1 MKAMKRFVVLQT
13 ALLLLALGAWG
24 QTTCPVVK
32 VETERLPDLHCA
44 RTNHLTLCVDGEPMV
59 VGGHTSGFKPT
70 PTAEY
75 YSNGEWHLLETV
87 YTHDDGLALPLSSG
101 QVLLAGGH
109 KDDLGIGQIHSVER
123 YIPATH
129 TLEGFGCL
137 DTKRVML
144 NAVEIDSGRVVISG
158 NWYHDDNMEL
168 YDGNE
173 SFTYVK
179 DVAQPRAHPYMF
191 RTARDNAVVFGVLG
205 TTMDSLYDSIIVD
218 RLHGTPFTP
227 PLFRHWKPLRLHHTP
242 SPTQGC
248 IGEYTHLFP
257 VADSTGQVAIALLR
271 GEEFQLLPTDCP
283 VPTTDPQ
290 WREHRASVADA
301 GWTGRLQ
308 WGTSVIADRRRSR
321 AYMVGTDS
329 GRSDESHVFYVLAI
343 DYAQSPARL
352 TLYHTDPMP
361 RVGFSFPVLT
371 PEGHLFMAG
380 GALKGNFKP
389 FATALLLRVGIQAD
403 GAASGSGW
411 WVAWVVLTLLVVAAV
426 FNWRQLS
433 RYKERRKAQSPASQ
447 PLPPPSPRGEGAFE
461 SPDLL
466 HRITALMDE
475 RKPYLDPGLKMSDV
489 ADALAVHRNEVSA
502 CINAQAG
509 CSFSQFV
516 NRYRVEYA
524 QQLLRS
530 QPDMKVSAVSEESG
544 FATESSFFRAFKALT
559 GMTPREWI
567 ASDSGG

>member
-1 MKAMKRFVVLQT
+1 MKRFIVIQT

-32 VETERLPDLHCA
+32 VETERLPDLHYA
-44 RTNHLTLCVDGEPMV
+44 RTNHLTLCVDGELMV

-75 YSNGEWHLLETV
+75 YSNGEWHLMQMV
-87 YTHDDGLALPLSSG
+87 YTHDDGLALSLSSG

-109 KDDLGIGQIHSVER
+109 KDDLGVGQIHSVER
-123 YIPATH
+123 YSPATH
-129 TLEGFGCL
+129 TFEGFGCL

-144 NAVEIDSGRVVISG
+144 NAVEIDSGRVAISG

-168 YDGNE
+168 YDGVEN
-173 SFTYVK
+173 FTYVK

-191 RTARDNAVVFGVLG
+191 RTACDNVVVFGICG
-205 TTMDSLYDSIIVD
+205 TTMESFYDSIIVD
-218 RLHGTPFTP
+218 RLHGAPFTP
-227 PLFRHWKPLRLHHTP
+227 PLFRQWKPLRLHHTP
-242 SPTQGC
+242 SSTQGC

-257 VADSTGQVAIALLR
+257 VADSIGQVAIALLR
-271 GEEFQLLPTDCP
+271 GEEFQLLPTDSP
-283 VPTTDPQ
+283 VPMTDPQ
-290 WREHRASVADA
+290 WLEHREGVADA

-308 WGTSVIADRRRSR
+308 WGTSVIADRQRSR
-321 AYMVGTDS
+321 AYMVGIDKSTSVD
-329 GRSDESHVFYVLAI
+329 SHVFYVLAI

-352 TLYHTDPMP
+352 TLYYTDPMP
-361 RVGFSFPVLT
+361 GVGFSFPVLT

-380 GALKGNFKP
+380 GMLKDNFKP
-389 FATALLLRVGIQAD
+389 SATALLFRVGGQAD
-403 GAASGSGW
+403 DAVAGSGW
-411 WVAWVVLTLLVVAAV
+411 WAVWTMLLLLVVAAV
-426 FNWRQLS
+426 FSWWLLN
-433 RYKERRKAQSPASQ
+433 RYKERKKAQSPAFQ
-447 PLPPPSPRGEGAFE
+447 PQPVQEAPVSRGAHET
-461 SPDLL
+461 SDLL
-466 HRITALMDE
+466 QRITVLMDE
-475 RKPYLDPGLKMSDV
+475 RKPYLNPDLKMSDV
-489 ADALAVHRNEVSA
+489 ADVLAVHRNEVSA
-502 CINAQAG
+502 CINSQAG

-530 QPDMKVSAVSEESG
+530 QPDMKVSAVCEESG

-567 ASDSGG
+567 ALDSGG